1 MRGQSLQVSPR
12 EVYGNPGAR
21 DVEIETVR
29 AIYDAFARRDI
40 EAALRHISDTCE
52 FRPTGTTERLGRTA
66 PYIGHA
72 GLREYFAD
80 AERVWEDLV
89 LHADDIR
96 AAAGGV
102 IVFGHVEG
110 RAGGELVRQ
119 RALWS
124 WQIKDG
130 LATAMRVSVLG
141 PA

>member
-1 MRGQSLQVSPR
+1 VSPR

-29 AIYDAFARRDI
+29 AIYDAFARRDLD
-40 EAALRHISDTCE
+40 AALAYISEQCE
-52 FRPTGTTERLGRTA
+52 FRPTGTAQRLGRTA

-72 GLREYFAD
+72 GMREYFAD
-80 AERVWEDLV
+80 AARVWDDLV

-102 IVFGHVEG
+102 IVFGHIEG
-110 RAGGELVRQ
+110 KTGGELVRR

-124 WQIKDG
+124 WQVRDG
-130 LATAMRVSVLG
+130 LATAMSVSDLG
-141 PA
+141 QV

>member
-1 MRGQSLQVSPR
+1 MTPR
-12 EVYGNPGAR
+12 EVYGNPSGRA
-21 DVEIETVR
+21 VEIDTVR
-29 AIYDAFARRDI
+29 AIYDAFARRDL
-40 EAALRHISDTCE
+40 EAALAHISETCE
-52 FRPTGTTERLGRTA
+52 FHATGTAQRLGRTA

-110 RAGGELVRQ
+110 RTGGEVVRR

-124 WQIKDG
+124 WQVRDG
-130 LATAMRVSVLG
+130 LATGMRVSDLG

>member
-1 MRGQSLQVSPR
+1 MSLH
-12 EVYGNPGAR
+12 EEYGNPGAR
-21 DVEIETVR
+21 DVEIRTVR

-40 EAALRHISDTCE
+40 EAALRHISPTCE
-52 FRPTGTTERLGRTA
+52 FRPTGTAERLGRTA

-102 IVFGHVEG
+102 VVFGRAEG
-110 RAGGELVRQ
+110 RTGGELVRR

-124 WQIKDG
+124 WQVRDG
-130 LATAMRVSVLG
+130 LATSMRVSDLG

>member
-1 MRGQSLQVSPR
+1 MSPR
-12 EVYGNPGAR
+12 EVYGNPGGR

-40 EAALRHISDTCE
+40 DAALAYISETCE
-52 FRPTGTTERLGRTA
+52 FRPTGTAQRLGRTE
-66 PYIGHA
+66 PYVGHA
-72 GLREYFAD
+72 GLRDYFAD
-80 AERVWEDLV
+80 AEQVWEDLV

-110 RAGGELVRQ
+110 RASGEIVR
-119 RALWS
+119 RRTLWS
-124 WQIKDG
+124 WQVKDG
-130 LATAMRVSVLG
+130 LATAMRVSDLG